1 MELSCKLLF
10 MPWGSNAY
18 LHPEGKTFWMED
30 FSVSSEN
37 GKIDLFGEVI
47 ALLTGEMFGKG
58 AVLKRAS
65 DCKMGILRED
75 FLKNLW

>member
-1 MELSCKLLF
+1 MELSCRLLF
-10 MPWGSNAY
+10 MPCGSDAY
-18 LHPEGKTFWMED
+18 LHPERKTFWMGD

-37 GKIDLFGEVI
+37 GKINLFGEI
-47 ALLTGEMFGKG
+47 ITLLTGEMFEK
-58 AVLKRAS
+58 AEVLKRAP